1 MLCIYLCHIH
11 CYFFKISVYN
21 RNFGVISLLIFKS
34 LNRLLGCFQKGFT
47 HINAQ
52 KSNVEGAVMFYAP
65 EVSVSRKSLT
75 LCLAD
80 TMCRIMSVELNS
92 VLWNT
97 FSFLLCKM
105 GRPFSFREPH
115 PLCLTN
121 GVKIH
126 YFPAAVRGSNESVRV
141 KEGGV
146 TEKWFRE
153 AVAFWSRI
161 LDIPGFIIMDPSL
174 AFHH

>member
-1 MLCIYLCHIH
+1 MPWVTLYIYLCHIY
-11 CYFFKISVYN
+11 CYSFKISVYN

-75 LCLAD
+75 LCL
-80 TMCRIMSVELNS
+80 
-92 VLWNT
+92 
-97 FSFLLCKM
+97 
-105 GRPFSFREPH
+105 PFSFREPH

-126 YFPAAVRGSNESVRV
+126 YFPAAVRGSNESVHV